1 MLLPQ
6 LKWCFRT
13 SFFSGT
19 SIQGI
24 PPLTCKSVPWMEL
37 KIVTKALRTAFFFLS
52 VAKFVSLWMFQLRQ
66 YPVNTNRPL
75 LRMYY
80 FFSIFVCLQIVIR
93 ARGTGIDVPV
103 WVEREVTRHFS
114 PTNFWMLF
122 GISTLFTLTSVCI
135 FSILFS
141 IRLLRCRQGEFV

>member
-1 MLLPQ
+1 MLSPQ

-13 SFFSGT
+13 FFFSGT

-24 PPLTCKSVPWMEL
+24 PPLTSKSVPLMEL
-37 KIVTKALRTAFFFLS
+37 KIVTKALREAFFFCREQ
-52 VAKFVSLWMFQLRQ
+52 SLCPFGCSNWDS
-66 YPVNTNRPL
+66 TL
-75 LRMYY
+75 LILIGHCYGCTI
-80 FFSIFVCLQIVIR
+80 FFSIFVRLQIVIR

-135 FSILFS
+135 FLILFS